1 MRVSSLSRTSQLDP
15 DIQRFVETLTAEGQR
30 LSGGQPVSRARR
42 REIAEE
48 ARIPW
53 KEGGPA
59 MARTIDTATPGGQ
72 RVRIHIPANAH
83 ATTGFLYLHG
93 GGWTLFSIDT
103 HDRLM
108 REYADRSGLI
118 TIGLDYS
125 LAPEQKFPVQLNEIE
140 TCIDWILNEGAGQ
153 GLTIENLFIGGDSAG
168 GNLSLCT
175 ALRLRDAGKPMP
187 AGLLLNYA
195 ALDMQIRPSHSLYDG
210 EPFML
215 ETEEMKD
222 FWADYLSPGD
232 ETNPHARPLLA
243 DLSGLPPVHL
253 CIAECDILLDENLEL
268 EMRLNEA
275 GVETDTKVYKGV
287 THSFL
292 EAMSISESARTAIET
307 GAKWLQSKA

>member
-1 MRVSSLSRTSQLDP
+1 TSPLDP
-15 DIQRFVETLTAEGQR
+15 EIARFIEALAAEGLR

-48 ARIPW
+48 ARKRW
-53 KEGGPA
+53 TEGGPD
-59 MARTIDTATPGGQ
+59 MAQTINARTPGGQ
-72 RVRIHIPANAH
+72 RVRIHIPDGAREDA
-83 ATTGFLYLHG
+83 ALLYLHG

-125 LAPEQKFPVQLNEIE
+125 LSPEVKFPVALDEIE
-140 TCIDWILNEGAGQ
+140 TCIDWIMTEGAGQ
-153 GLTIENLFIGGDSAG
+153 DLAIENVFIGGDSAG

-175 ALRLRDAGKPMP
+175 ALRLRDRGKPLP

-195 ALDMQIRPSHSLYDG
+195 ALDMAIRESHSLYDG
-210 EPFML
+210 VPYML

-222 FWADYLSPGD
+222 FWTDYLSLGD
-232 ETNPHARPLLA
+232 ETNPYARPLLA
-243 DLSGLPPVHL
+243 DLAGLPPVHL

-268 EMRLNEA
+268 AKRLEQA
-275 GVETDTKVYKGV
+275 GVEVDSQVYKGV

-292 EAMSISESARTAIET
+292 EAMSISERARTAIEN
-307 GAKWLQSKA
+307 GADWLKQQA